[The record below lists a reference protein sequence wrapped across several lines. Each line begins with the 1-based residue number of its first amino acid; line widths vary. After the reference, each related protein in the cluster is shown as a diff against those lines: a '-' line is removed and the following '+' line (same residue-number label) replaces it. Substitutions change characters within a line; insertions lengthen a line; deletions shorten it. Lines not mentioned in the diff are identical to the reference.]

1 MFVKLITFAL
11 TMGTIRKQSAYSSV
25 FIFIGFAIGALN
37 ILVLFPKL
45 LVHHE
50 FAITRAMVGISLTL
64 ATFCTLGSLN
74 VIYKFYPFYHSY
86 LKQKDNDLPFVTGI
100 ICLTGY
106 IVVVILG
113 IVFRDFIVRKLGKS
127 PEFAPYFY
135 TVYPFT
141 FFLLLFTWLEAFGWS
156 IRRTILTNFLRE
168 AAVRL
173 LTTGLILL
181 CAFHVI
187 SSGGFINL
195 FSLSYLPSALILGFV
210 LIKSGKWKFSI
221 VPLSTVT
228 RRLKKRMISFGLFV
242 FGAQFL
248 NILVKTNDT
257 ILILGLKG
265 LAGIP
270 IFETATYLITV
281 MELPQRSLHAIS
293 VPVLAE
299 AWKNNDMARIDSL
312 YRKSVS
318 NLLVIALGMFGLI
331 FLNSYSLAEFLGKNY
346 AIVPQLVFIM
356 GLAKVIDLGTGVNSL
371 VIGTSNYWKFD
382 FYTNVIYTL
391 LSIPLN
397 VLLIKWLNLVGLA
410 YSLLISLTI
419 YNTVRYVF
427 IYRTFGFQPYTF
439 TCLLAVLIS
448 GGIYLAVYLV
458 PHYSNIFVDVAL
470 RSLLFSGLFLPAMYY
485 LKIVPDIND
494 LARTR
499 VTWLLNTIRRQ

>member
-1 MFVKLITFAL
+1 
-11 TMGTIRKQSAYSSV
+11 MGTIRKQSAYSSV

-45 LVHHE
+45 LVHNE
-50 FAITRAMVGISLTL
+50 FAITRGMVEISLTL

-86 LKQKDNDLPFVTGI
+86 LKQKDNDLPFVTGL
-100 ICLTGY
+100 ICLIGY
-106 IVVVILG
+106 LFVVIAG

-156 IRRTILTNFLRE
+156 VRKTILTNFLRE
-168 AAVRL
+168 TAVRL

-181 CAFHVI
+181 CAFQLI
-187 SSGGFINL
+187 SSREFINL
-195 FSLSYLPSALILGFV
+195 YSLSYLPSALILYLV
-210 LIKSGKWKFSI
+210 LVKSGRWKFSF
-221 VPLSTVT
+221 VRLSAVT

-257 ILILGLKG
+257 ILILGLQG
-265 LAGIP
+265 LGDLPVFVIAN
-270 IFETATYLITV
+270 YLVTV

-299 AWKNNDMARIDSL
+299 AWKNNDRVRIDSV

-318 NLLVIALGMFGLI
+318 TLLVIALGMFGLI
-331 FLNSYSLAEFLGKNY
+331 FLNSYSLVEFLGKQY
-346 AIVPQLVFIM
+346 AMVPLLVFIM
-356 GLAKVIDLGTGVNSL
+356 GIAKVIDLGTGVNTL

-397 VLLIKWLNLVGLA
+397 VVLIKWLQLAGLA
-410 YSLLISLTI
+410 YSMLISLTI
-419 YNTVRYVF
+419 YNTVRHVF
-427 IYRTFGFQPYTF
+427 IYRTFGFQPYTV
-439 TCLLAVLIS
+439 TCLLAVIIS
-448 GGIYLAVYLV
+448 GIIYLIVYLV
-458 PHYSNIFVDVAL
+458 PHHSNIFIDVPL
-470 RSLLFSGLFLPAMYY
+470 RSLLFSGLFLPSMYF
-485 LKIVPDIND
+485 LKIVPDINE
-494 LARTR
+494 LVHTR
-499 VTWLLNTIRRQ
+499 VSRVIRLVRK

>member
-1 MFVKLITFAL
+1 
-11 TMGTIRKQSAYSSV
+11 MGTIRKQSAYSSV

-37 ILVLFPKL
+37 ILILFPKL
-45 LVHHE
+45 LAHNE
-50 FAITRAMVGISLTL
+50 FAITRGMVEISLTL

-74 VIYKFYPFYHSY
+74 VIYKFHPFYHSY
-86 LKQKDNDLPFVTGI
+86 LKQKDNDLPFVTGV
-100 ICLTGY
+100 ICLAGY
-106 IVVVILG
+106 ILVVVAG
-113 IVFRDFIVRKLGKS
+113 IVFRDFIIRKLGKS

-156 IRRTILTNFLRE
+156 VRKTILTNFLRE
-168 AAVRL
+168 TAVRL

-181 CAFHVI
+181 CAFQII
-187 SSGGFINL
+187 SSGEFINL
-195 FSLSYLPSALILGFV
+195 YSLSYLPSALILYFV
-210 LIKSGKWKFSI
+210 LVRSGKWKFSI

-257 ILILGLKG
+257 ILILGLN
-265 LAGIP
+265 GIADLP
-270 IFETATYLITV
+270 VFVIASYLITV

-293 VPVLAE
+293 VPILAE
-299 AWKNNDMARIDSL
+299 AWKNNDKERIGSL

-331 FLNSYSLAEFLGKNY
+331 FLNSYSLVEFLGERY
-346 AIVPQLVFIM
+346 AMIPLLVFIM

-397 VLLIKWLNLVGLA
+397 VLLIKWLGLVGLA

-427 IYRTFGFQPYTF
+427 IYRTFGFQPYTY
-439 TCLLAVLIS
+439 TCLLAVIIS
-448 GGIYLAVYLV
+448 GVIYLIVYFV
-458 PHYSNIFVDVAL
+458 PHYSNIFIDGLL
-470 RSLLFSGLFLPAMYY
+470 RSLLFAGLFLPSMYF

-494 LARTR
+494 LVRTR
-499 VTWLLNTIRRQ
+499 AIRLLNAVRRR